1 MFFRDEKGI
10 VDDWIY
16 ILKVK
21 DKRISP
27 FYLAFWLQ
35 TPTIQKEIKRLARGV
50 GTVTIPISLLKE
62 ISLSL
67 PDQSKLPWFKEMY
80 LKMINERKKGN
91 TEKASEI
98 MKDVCNKIEEN
109 LKKFT
114 LITLNHREQNDGCET
129 RFPLS

>member
-1 MFFRDEKGI
+1 M
-10 VDDWIY
+10 
-16 ILKVK
+16 

-67 PDQSKLPWFKEMY
+67 PDQNKLLWFKKMY
-80 LKMINERKKGN
+80 LKMINEKKG
-91 TEKASEI
+91 EI
-98 MKDVCNKIEEN
+98 WKKPPKI
-109 LKKFT
+109 
-114 LITLNHREQNDGCET
+114 
-129 RFPLS
+129 

>member
-1 MFFRDEKGI
+1 M
-10 VDDWIY
+10 
-16 ILKVK
+16 
-21 DKRISP
+21 
-27 FYLAFWLQ
+27 
-35 TPTIQKEIKRLARGV
+35 
-50 GTVTIPISLLKE
+50 TIPISLLKE

-129 RFPLS
+129 RFPLN